1 MALGG
6 VLWILYGPLTMLRP
20 WGVDVVYREAQG
32 YSVIVDA
39 SLFLAYSLPGSLAL
53 ILTGTGLLGI
63 VTHFRR
69 HSNGTERAAYG
80 LAYIAVALGLVS
92 LVGAAVLFDPVFT
105 AGRIFG
111 TLTLAV
117 AAIRASLVARR
128 RDAGSTWVV
137 ALTLVGAVGVFL
149 LPLWPLVYALGW
161 LTEELGALF
170 IALFGIGWLS
180 VGWGLWREAGR
191 APVGDTAAP

>member
-1 MALGG
+1 MVLGG
-6 VLWILYGPLTMLRP
+6 ALWILYGPLTMSRP

-32 YSVIVDA
+32 YSVVVDA
-39 SLFLAYSLPGSLAL
+39 FLFLAYSLPGSLAL
-53 ILTGTGLLGI
+53 VLTGTGLLGI
-63 VTHFRR
+63 VAYFRR
-69 HSNGTERAAYG
+69 HSNGMARAARG
-80 LAYIAVALGLVS
+80 LAYSAVGLGLIS
-92 LVGAAVLFDPVFT
+92 LVGVAVLLDPVFT

-117 AAIRASLVARR
+117 AAIMASVVAHRA
-128 RDAGSTWVV
+128 DAGGTWVV
-137 ALTLVGAVGVFL
+137 ALALLGAIGVFL

-180 VGWGLWREAGR
+180 VGCGLWREAGR
-191 APVGDTAAP
+191 APVGGTAAP